1 MNETANKKTINNEVR
16 LHYQTYQSIISKQLK
31 NTIPIQVKK
40 ESETTGVPLIEGM
53 QELKIRFSHED
64 VNPKSE
70 NGQTEAKL
78 LPI

>member
-1 MNETANKKTINNEVR
+1 MT
-16 LHYQTYQSIISKQLK
+16 
-31 NTIPIQVKK
+31 K